1 MLHLPA
7 SVGGDAVVTAYPTP
21 VEPIGPGKA
30 RVLVAHT
37 ATVAPADVQVDG
49 KVVFEQH
56 RQR

>member
-1 MLHLPA
+1 M
-7 SVGGDAVVTAYPTP
+7 TTYQTP

-49 KVVFEQH
+49 KVVFEQR

>member
-1 MLHLPA
+1 M
-7 SVGGDAVVTAYPTP
+7 TAYPTP